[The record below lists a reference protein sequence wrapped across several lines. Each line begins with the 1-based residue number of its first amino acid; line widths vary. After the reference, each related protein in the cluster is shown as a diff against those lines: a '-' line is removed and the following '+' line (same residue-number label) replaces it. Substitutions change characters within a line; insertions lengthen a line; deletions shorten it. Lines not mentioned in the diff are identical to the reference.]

1 MKTYNK
7 GILKS
12 LENRF
17 RGWLP
22 KEFSLP
28 NHQRIKMVE
37 DFMRFQFLR
46 LVYGVMLGAL
56 LVTPFGVYHS
66 RSEPYVIG
74 SLWGYHL
81 PIGYVGL
88 LLGIAV
94 ILYPRVSALRRRR
107 FSLLMSIIGLS
118 LLATFF
124 FTPRDYFINMLHGT
138 NFSPI
143 QIDVDFA
150 LGNSAVLGLAVL
162 SIAVGLVSFA
172 LEKRMINRELK
183 P

>member
-118 LLATFF
+118 LLVTLI
-124 FTPRDYFINMLHGT
+124 FTPKDYFINLLHGT
-138 NFSPI
+138 NFSPS
-143 QIDVDFA
+143 QIDVDFP
-150 LGNSAVLGLAVL
+150 LGNSAVLGLSLL
-162 SIAVGLVSFA
+162 SLVVGLVSFGI
-172 LEKRMINRELK
+172 EKHENTRS
-183 P
+183 

>member
-1 MKTYNK
+1 MRSRKYLNH
-7 GILKS
+7 I
-12 LENRF
+12 
-17 RGWLP
+17 RGWIP

-28 NHQRIKMVE
+28 SHQRVKLVDE
-37 DFMRFQFLR
+37 FTRFQFLR
-46 LVYGVMLGAL
+46 LVYGMLLGAL

-66 RSEPYVIG
+66 RVEPYVMG
-74 SLWGYHL
+74 SLWGYNL
-81 PIGYVGL
+81 PIGYVGV
-88 LLGIAV
+88 LLGILV
-94 ILYPRVSALRRRR
+94 ILYPRFGTLGNLR
-107 FSLLMSIIGLS
+107 FSSLMSIIGVS